1 MGCGR
6 FLPEDRRLY
15 GRWPLRLVIVTDRG
29 PWYRTVFMVLQ
40 ALEHIR
46 MTRGIRNYVES
57 LFTQL
62 RRRLA
67 NFAGYFPK
75 GGVARVREWIWTW
88 AGFYNLSKLGLC

>member
-1 MGCGR
+1 MVPPFAK
-6 FLPEDRRLY
+6 FLVLKAKVPCFH
-15 GRWPLRLVIVTDRG
+15 LREKLVIEGFAT
-29 PWYRTVFMVLQ
+29 
-40 ALEHIR
+40 I
-46 MTRGIRNYVES
+46 S

-75 GGVARVREWIWTW
+75 GSVARVREWIWTW